1 MTYENTM
8 LMAQEDLWWIKD
20 DEKLKNSD
28 EFILGVEVTAA
39 NDEQVL
45 QTVLDYTG
53 FDKYEVL
60 IEPGTVSEINNKI
73 YRIYK

>member
-28 EFILGVEVTAA
+28 EFILGGRS
-39 NDEQVL
+39 
-45 QTVLDYTG
+45 YCC
-53 FDKYEVL
+53 K
-60 IEPGTVSEINNKI
+60 
-73 YRIYK
+73 

>member
-1 MTYENTM
+1 MNYTVCGRQLLFVE
-8 LMAQEDLWWIKD
+8 D

-39 NDEQVL
+39 NDEEVL
-45 QTVLDYTG
+45 KTVLEYTG

-60 IEPGTVSEINNKI
+60 MEPGEVQDINNKI

>member
-1 MTYENTM
+1 M

-39 NDEQVL
+39 NDEEVL
-45 QTVLDYTG
+45 KTVLEYTG
-53 FDKYEVL
+53 FVKYEVL
-60 IEPGTVSEINNKI
+60 MEPGEVQDINNKI